1 MKKFFVKSISALF
14 LMTLG
19 FGLSAQNNNNVLD
32 GMFIKETAPT
42 KRVIPYTHI
51 READVM
57 YYKRLVRV
65 IDLRQKL
72 NFPLYYPVQPINE
85 IGYVRKS
92 LIDIIRDAITSG
104 ELTAYENDDFQ
115 VALTKSEAEGKL
127 SAEVQVPVE
136 DPVTFEITMETKIDP
151 VTADKIIRY
160 EIKEDWVFDR
170 ERSVMEVRII
180 GIQPIYMKIDEN
192 GIELGPSATFW
203 IYYPE
208 ARFVLANHEVYN
220 PNNDATRLTFED
232 YLRKRIFSSYIKSET
247 NVYDNRLL
255 NDYTSGVD
263 MLLES
268 RRIEEEIMYTEHDMW
283 QY

>member
-1 MKKFFVKSISALF
+1 MRQFSLKLCLTLAILAGGFV
-14 LMTLG
+14 G
-19 FGLSAQNNNNVLD
+19 FSQDNKILD

-42 KRVIPYTHI
+42 KRVVPYTHI

-65 IDLRQKL
+65 VDLKQKINL
-72 NFPLYYPVQPINE
+72 PLYYPVQPINE

-92 LIDIIRDAITSG
+92 LIGIIKDGIASG

-151 VTADKIIRY
+151 ITADKIIAY
-160 EIKEDWVFDR
+160 ELKEDWVFDR

-203 IYYPE
+203 IYFPE
-208 ARFVLANHEVYN
+208 ARYLFANHEVYN
-220 PNNDATRLTFED
+220 PNNDATRVTYED
-232 YLRKRIFSSYIKSET
+232 YFRKRIFASYIKSET
-247 NVYDNRLL
+247 NVYTNRLL
-255 NDYTSGVD
+255 QDYTTGID

-268 RRIEEEIMYTEHDMW
+268 RKIEEEIINYEHDLW